1 MSMLSDQSK
10 IGAQGSYS
18 VGRGRGIFS
27 GPRSDGCHGQGI
39 VLAILHS
46 CISLMKSG
54 ERVIFVALAAHHLRY
69 PADGRRG
76 CHRKKTLFLSGQQR
90 PDKCHP
96 QKSFLC
102 LCAEHGWGNEA
113 VSTPKGKRIVLW
125 SSPGFRCKLVRHEG
139 GTWLRTAFGTIPF
152 HPRLDT
158 GTRPCPIDRQVE
170 SISSAEQG
178 RYFGGDLLGL
188 GFLQI
193 LHLRLKMVD
202 APVLLLW
209 TPVWPGCRQCEV
221 KLQVSSHSKALML
234 GQGSCSNAAFL
245 G

>member
-1 MSMLSDQSK
+1 
-10 IGAQGSYS
+10 
-18 VGRGRGIFS
+18 
-27 GPRSDGCHGQGI
+27 
-39 VLAILHS
+39 
-46 CISLMKSG
+46 MKSG
-54 ERVIFVALAAHHLRY
+54 GASHLRRSCR
-69 PADGRRG
+69 PPPEIPCRRKARMPSKENIVSLRATTTRQMPSPEIFPVPL
-76 CHRKKTLFLSGQQR
+76 H
-90 PDKCHP
+90 
-96 QKSFLC
+96 
-102 LCAEHGWGNEA
+102 EHGWGTEA

-125 SSPGFRCKLVRHEG
+125 SSPGFRCELVRHEG

-202 APVLLLW
+202 APVYYFFGLRSGLDA
-209 TPVWPGCRQCEV
+209 
-221 KLQVSSHSKALML
+221 VSAK
-234 GQGSCSNAAFL
+234 
-245 G
+245 